1 MLSMTHEL
9 KLPLAKLRAFK
20 GQCVVLNRKKVS
32 GLVKAM
38 YLWQTR
44 TLASSLPS
52 RISFL
57 F

>member
-9 KLPLAKLRAFK
+9 KLPLTKLRAFK